1 MPEQENRMEQVNTI
15 RKALK
20 KNEIN
25 VVHINFIG
33 SDGEIYSKC
42 SLTGLE
48 KEHLYTSFL
57 DGVAINGKMLPGWEH
72 VSEAEWLLLIPDL
85 STIRYL
91 PREFGYGV
99 AFILGSFLDFPLD
112 SRVCVERV
120 VRYAESLACFPM
132 CGTSVCYRL
141 GDPTYFQACKPYQL
155 PLAGNLTDLSIE
167 IARQLHDVGISVEY
181 FQPIGGGHNAVDLVP
196 NTFLQAL
203 DQNAT
208 ARWYIRSMGL
218 KKGLDITF
226 SSPQCTIPVCDIPV
240 HLSLWN
246 MDLNQNLFFDS
257 EDSMELSVVGK
268 NYIGGILH
276 YFHELT
282 TIIQLSAGT
291 TYSKRWYCGYSSNR
305 DEALVHVP
313 VYLKERKKCDR
324 VGWGKR
330 ILFNGF
336 LQSCNLH
343 LCAAAVL
350 LAGLEGVRNH
360 WKPELAVMLGQE
372 VKKPCKELLKN
383 DNIFRRVMGNEVI
396 DYLLD
401 CECIC

>member
-1 MPEQENRMEQVNTI
+1 
-15 RKALK
+15 
-20 KNEIN
+20 
-25 VVHINFIG
+25 
-33 SDGEIYSKC
+33 
-42 SLTGLE
+42 
-48 KEHLYTSFL
+48 
-57 DGVAINGKMLPGWEH
+57 
-72 VSEAEWLLLIPDL
+72 
-85 STIRYL
+85 
-91 PREFGYGV
+91 
-99 AFILGSFLDFPLD
+99 
-112 SRVCVERV
+112 
-120 VRYAESLACFPM
+120 
-132 CGTSVCYRL
+132 
-141 GDPTYFQACKPYQL
+141 
-155 PLAGNLTDLSIE
+155 
-167 IARQLHDVGISVEY
+167 
-181 FQPIGGGHNAVDLVP
+181 
-196 NTFLQAL
+196 
-203 DQNAT
+203 
-208 ARWYIRSMGL
+208 
-218 KKGLDITF
+218 
-226 SSPQCTIPVCDIPV
+226 
-240 HLSLWN
+240 
-246 MDLNQNLFFDS
+246 
-257 EDSMELSVVGK
+257 MELSVVGK